1 MDMTTVE
8 AAMLA
13 MLDMEDSPLT
23 GVITMAPMTVTGTT
37 ATVEGV
43 EDVASA
49 AVVTSW

>member
-1 MDMTTVE
+1 MGV
-8 AAMLA
+8 LA

-23 GVITMAPMTVTGTT
+23 GVTTMAPMTVKGTT

-43 EDVASA
+43 EVADTA